1 MQAQEYGGR
10 QVSSTVRGKIMI
22 SESELEKLNEEF
34 RAEDIEPRKRPLEAI
49 QRISERTNRSINF
62 PSEEA
67 DFIFRWFEKNTK
79 PGSHAIGSLHQGAYY
94 YDSTFW
100 SVNIPMAYGF
110 VQLNALDALDG
121 MPQNIKTS
129 LYENRKAIWDYVIF
143 WADCLDFGY
152 AYDDLYKSKNIDR
165 FGRQLLCA
173 GYEELSSATSL
184 LLEHRPNKRA
194 IMNCRMATEMLLK
207 CFIAFKD
214 GLTEDQAKRLG
225 HNLENIFDR
234 FLDVSNYQH
243 LAEIKSLL
251 RVFPDIHERYKAQE
265 VDNSSLFDGY
275 CFAQSIGALIA
286 RAFTDRNT
294 LPQVMPSN
302 KTN

>member
-1 MQAQEYGGR
+1 
-10 QVSSTVRGKIMI
+10 MI
-22 SESELEKLNEEF
+22 NETELEKLNEEF
-34 RAEDIEPRKRPLEAI
+34 RKEDIEPRRRPFEALR
-49 QRISERTNRSINF
+49 RISMRTKRSIIF
-62 PSEEA
+62 PSVEA
-67 DFIFRWFEKNTK
+67 DFVFRWFEANTK
-79 PGSHAIGSLHQGAYY
+79 PGSHTVGFQHQGTYY

-100 SVNIPMAYGF
+100 SVNIPIIFGS
-110 VQLNALDALDG
+110 VQLNALDALHE
-121 MPQNIKTS
+121 MPQKIKANLS
-129 LYENRKAIWDYVIF
+129 GNRKDIWDYIIF
-143 WADCLDFGY
+143 WADCIDFGY
-152 AYDDLYKSKNIDR
+152 AYDDLYKDKNYDA

-173 GYEELSSATSL
+173 GYEELSSATTL

-214 GLTEDQAKRLG
+214 GLTETQAKNLG
-225 HNLENIFDR
+225 HNLENIFEK
-234 FLDVSNYQH
+234 FLEVSGYQH
-243 LAEIKSLL
+243 LAEIKNLL

-265 VDNSSLFDGY
+265 ADNLSLFNGY

-302 KTN
+302 KPN

>member
-1 MQAQEYGGR
+1 
-10 QVSSTVRGKIMI
+10 MI
-22 SESELEKLNEEF
+22 SEYELEKLNEEL
-34 RAEDIEPRKRPLEAI
+34 RKEDIEPRRRPLEAI
-49 QRISERTNRSINF
+49 KRISVRTNRSFIF
-62 PSEEA
+62 PSAET
-67 DFIFRWFEKNTK
+67 DFIFKWFEANTK
-79 PGSHAIGSLHQGAYY
+79 PGSHTVGLLHQGVYY
-94 YDSTFW
+94 YDSAFW
-100 SVNIPMAYGF
+100 SVSIPIIYGS
-110 VQLNALDALDG
+110 VQLNALDALHE
-121 MPQNIKTS
+121 MPQKIKSS
-129 LYENRKAIWDYVIF
+129 LFENRKAIWEYVIF
-143 WADCLDFGY
+143 WADCIDFGY
-152 AYDDLYKSKNIDR
+152 AYDDLYSSENHDT
-165 FGRQLLCA
+165 FGRQFLCA
-173 GYEELSSATSL
+173 GYEELSSATTL

-214 GLTEDQAKRLG
+214 GLTESQAKRLG

-234 FLDVSNYQH
+234 FLDISNYQH
-243 LAEIKSLL
+243 LSESKGLL

-302 KTN
+302 KAN